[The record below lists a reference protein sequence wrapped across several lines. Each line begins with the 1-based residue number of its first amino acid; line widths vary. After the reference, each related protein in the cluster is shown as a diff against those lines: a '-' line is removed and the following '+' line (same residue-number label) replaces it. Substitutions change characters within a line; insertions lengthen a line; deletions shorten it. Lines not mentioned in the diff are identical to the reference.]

1 MRGTTCSASVSG
13 MVRLFVFV
21 FVSLFVC
28 LFVCLLACL
37 LAWLFVCLFVFVCV
51 IVSVCVVWDGDV
63 RWMAMPEMWKL
74 AKCGRKQTELPRA
87 LSYFSALTVQTGRFW
102 KVMSNRH

>member
-1 MRGTTCSASVSG
+1 MLSISQWHGS
-13 MVRLFVFV
+13 FVCFCV
-21 FVSLFVC
+21 CEFVC
-28 LFVCLLACL
+28 LFDCLFAFLLAC
-37 LAWLFVCLFVFVCV
+37 LFVCLFVFVCV

-102 KVMSNRH
+102 KAMSNRH

>member
-1 MRGTTCSASVSG
+1 M
-13 MVRLFVFV
+13 
-21 FVSLFVC
+21 FVC
-28 LFVCLLACL
+28 LFVCLFACLLACL
-37 LAWLFVCLFVFVCV
+37 LACLVGWLFVCLFVFVCV

>member
-1 MRGTTCSASVSG
+1 MLSISQWHGSFDCFCVCE
-13 MVRLFVFV
+13 
-21 FVSLFVC
+21 FVC

-37 LAWLFVCLFVFVCV
+37 LVCLFVFVCLFVCLFVFVCV

-87 LSYFSALTVQTGRFW
+87 LPCFSALTV
-102 KVMSNRH
+102 

>member
-1 MRGTTCSASVSG
+1 MLSISQWHGSIVCFCVCE
-13 MVRLFVFV
+13 
-21 FVSLFVC
+21 FVC

-37 LAWLFVCLFVFVCV
+37 FVCLFVFVCGC
-51 IVSVCVVWDGDV
+51 VCVVWDGDV